1 MKTFLANKSTV
12 QPKWYLIDAEGQVL
26 GRLAVKAAN
35 LIRGRHKATYTAHV
49 DTGDHVII
57 INAEKIVVTGKKE
70 EKNSYMFF
78 SGYVGGETYRKLSE
92 QRVRHP
98 EFVIEHAV
106 KGMLPQNRLARTM
119 LTKLRVFAGP
129 EHTHTAQNPETISV

>member
-1 MKTFLANKSTV
+1 MKTFLANKATV

-35 LIRGRHKATYTAHV
+35 LIRGRHKASYTAHV

-57 INAEKIVVTGKKE
+57 INAAKVVVTGKKE

-78 SGYVGGETYRKLSE
+78 SGFVGGETYRKLSE
-92 QRVRHP
+92 QRVRNP

-106 KGMLPQNRLARTM
+106 KGMLPKNRLAATM